1 MNWLTK
7 KKEAGTELE
16 SFADVDTMNLDQL
29 FELAQKYGA
38 VHLWQ
43 NDDGRWA
50 MRLALPTSNPAIKAE
65 VMNKGYA
72 RTPHAAI
79 IDCLQRLN
87 GG

>member
-7 KKEAGTELE
+7 KRDAETGLE
-16 SFADVDTMNLDQL
+16 PFADVDRMNLDQL

-38 VHLWQ
+38 IHLWQ
-43 NDDGRWA
+43 NDNGRWA

-72 RTPHAAI
+72 STPHAAI
-79 IDCLQRLN
+79 IDCLHRLN
-87 GG
+87 GA